1 MLIPIDRFRGS
12 AGRLEAG
19 LFVSYAEL
27 RAQEGV
33 SGGGYRMMST
43 GRLQIT
49 LEPAVLRWARERVR
63 LELGALAD
71 KIGVKAERVAEWEDS
86 GKISFAQA
94 NRLAKTTHTPVGYLY
109 LPTPPEDQL
118 PIPDFRTVGDRPVGT
133 PSPNLLETVQQ
144 MQRRQA
150 WMREEMIEQ
159 GREPL
164 EFVGS
169 IDSGVDPVE
178 VAASMRASLGLEPDW
193 ARQQLSWTSALKLL
207 RDQVEAAGILIVIN
221 GVVGNNTHRPLD
233 VEEFRGF
240 AMIDEYAPLIFVN
253 NSDFKAAQMFTIVH
267 ELAHIWLGEPGVSN
281 FDALEPASHEVELRC
296 NQIAAEFLVPAEQMA
311 AIWGELQDRPEPF
324 QAVAHY
330 FKVSTI
336 VAARRGLDLGLI
348 DRDEFFNFYRAWQ
361 VDERRQAAARRPG
374 GSFWNNQNVRI
385 GHRFGAQVV
394 RAAKEGRLLYQE
406 AYALTGLRGKTFE
419 KFSRSMGM

>member
-1 MLIPIDRFRGS
+1 
-12 AGRLEAG
+12 
-19 LFVSYAEL
+19 
-27 RAQEGV
+27 
-33 SGGGYRMMST
+33 MMST

-63 LELGALAD
+63 LEPGALAD

-118 PIPDFRTVGDRPVGT
+118 PIPDFRTVGDRPLGP

-159 GREPL
+159 GREGL
-164 EFVGS
+164 RFVGS
-169 IDSGVDPVE
+169 IDPATDPVD
-178 VAASMRASLGLEPDW
+178 VAARMRESLGLDPDW
-193 ARQQLSWTSALKLL
+193 ARQQPNWSSALKLL
-207 RDQVEAAGILIVIN
+207 RDQVEVAGILIVIN

-233 VEEFRGF
+233 MEEFRGF
-240 AMIDEYAPLIFVN
+240 ALIDEYAPLIFVN
-253 NSDFKAAQMFTIVH
+253 NADFKAAQMFTIVH

-281 FDALEPASHEVELRC
+281 FDSLEPAPHEVELRC
-296 NQIAAEFLVPAEQMA
+296 NQIAAEFLVPAEQLA
-311 AIWGELQDRPEPF
+311 AIWSELQEEPEPF
-324 QAVAHY
+324 QALARY
-330 FKVSTI
+330 FKVSSI
-336 VAARRGLDLGLI
+336 VVARRALDIGLI
-348 DRDEFFNFYRAWQ
+348 ERAEFLDFYRAWQ
-361 VDERRQAAARRPG
+361 ADERRQAARRGQG

-394 RAAKEGRLLYQE
+394 RATKEGRLLYRD
-406 AYALTGLRGKTFE
+406 AYALTGLKGTTFE
-419 KFSRSMGM
+419 KFAKSIGI